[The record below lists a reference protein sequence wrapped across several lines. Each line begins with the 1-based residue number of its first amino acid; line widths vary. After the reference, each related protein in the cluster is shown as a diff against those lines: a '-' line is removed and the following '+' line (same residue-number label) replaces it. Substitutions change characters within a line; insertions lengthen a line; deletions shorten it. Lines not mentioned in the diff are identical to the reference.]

1 MVGHFNPVSLGL
13 ADCEDDVMRRTITLV
28 FPSLLLALSGCATSP
43 TSAALAVH
51 DADAHMVENCQ
62 FLGDVTGT
70 SGWGGLAADTGEQN
84 AQTEAREKAAR
95 LGATDI
101 VWTNIA
107 GGWAPNTSGKA
118 YRCSKGPT

>member
-1 MVGHFNPVSLGL
+1 MTGHLHPVSLKL
-13 ADCEDDVMRRTITLV
+13 AEIEDDVMQRAFTLV
-28 FPSLLLALSGCATSP
+28 FPSLLLALSGCATAP
-43 TSAALAVH
+43 TSAALAVR
-51 DADAHMVENCQ
+51 DADARMVESCQ
-62 FLGDVTGT
+62 FLGDVAGT

-118 YRCSKGPT
+118 YRCGKSRT